1 MHGLCK
7 THTGHK
13 GWHST
18 DSSGPCP
25 SLPPAELLPASPP
38 CLYSA
43 GRLEGPLLGPQEL
56 DSWLVGTVRALQESM
71 RDAQGRLQRLESMPV
86 PAEQVSPL

>member
-1 MHGLCK
+1 M
-7 THTGHK
+7 
-13 GWHST
+13 
-18 DSSGPCP
+18 
-25 SLPPAELLPASPP
+25 
-38 CLYSA
+38 
-43 GRLEGPLLGPQEL
+43 